1 MFFLR
6 RPNRDSIAAFLAE
19 QRTHDFSYSEV
30 GATAHHPP
38 RGYLVD
44 RHRVKVGA
52 GARAFS
58 DASACLRAWRMFR
71 LGWLELVEAGT
82 SIEAGSTVAVLVRH
96 LGFWSLNACRIAY
109 VIDEPRHHGFAYG
122 TLRDHAEQ
130 GEERFSARW
139 ADDNSVWYE
148 ILAFSRPRQWQARA
162 ARPLARRLQKRFAR
176 DSMAAMVRCV
186 GERGLAK

>member
-109 VIDEPRHHGFAYG
+109 VIDEPRHH
-122 TLRDHAEQ
+122 
-130 GEERFSARW
+130 
-139 ADDNSVWYE
+139 
-148 ILAFSRPRQWQARA
+148 
-162 ARPLARRLQKRFAR
+162 
-176 DSMAAMVRCV
+176 
-186 GERGLAK
+186 

>member
-1 MFFLR
+1 MFFLH
-6 RPNRDSIAAFLAE
+6 RPSADSIAAFLAG
-19 QRTHDFSYSEV
+19 QRSRDFSYSEV
-30 GATAHHPP
+30 GATLAEPP
-38 RGYLVD
+38 RGYRVD
-44 RHRVKVGA
+44 RHRVKLGA

-58 DASACLRAWRMFR
+58 DASACLRAWQMVR
-71 LGWLELVEAGT
+71 LGWLELVEADT
-82 SIEAGSTVAVLVRH
+82 SIEAGSTVAVLARH

-122 TLRDHAEQ
+122 TLGDHAEQ
-130 GEERFSARW
+130 GEERFSVRW

-148 ILAFSRPRQWQARA
+148 IVAFSRPRQWQARA

-186 GERGLAK
+186 RDRGLAR